1 MGKRIAA
8 YADTIA
14 DSSQLRLLRLFLL
27 ETIMF
32 ELEAL
37 MVSTSHN
44 VPKSLIAKMLEIE
57 KALPSTLRNRRA

>member
-1 MGKRIAA
+1 MSRRIAA

-37 MVSTSHN
+37 MVARSHF
-44 VPKSLIAKMLEIE
+44 VPKSLIAKMVEIE
-57 KALPSTLRNRRA
+57 KALPSTLRIRRA